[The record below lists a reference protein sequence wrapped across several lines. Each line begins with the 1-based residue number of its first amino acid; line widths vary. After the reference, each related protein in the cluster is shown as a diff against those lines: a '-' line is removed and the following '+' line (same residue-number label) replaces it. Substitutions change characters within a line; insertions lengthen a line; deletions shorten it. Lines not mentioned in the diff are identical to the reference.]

1 MNNHN
6 TVIVR
11 KPWGYEYL
19 AYKNDV
25 MSLWLL
31 HINKGEKTSMHCHPT
46 KTTGLIIAG
55 GCAEINFISDSK
67 ILRAPS
73 KQMIRRGLFHQTCA
87 LTDVVLLEAET
98 PVDKNDL
105 VRLQDNYGRT
115 NQGYESLEFELPKTE
130 SCIWITDPDDDNVDR
145 YEVGDSILYV
155 LNATD
160 DVLDEFNDDD
170 LVMIL
175 KGGLMKDVD
184 KREHDVVIPGDVGLV
199 KVVKRVAKEMDGF
212 RPETV
217 LMFVKEIKY
226 NQC

>member
-19 AYKNDV
+19 AYKGDT

-31 HINKGEKTSMHCHPT
+31 HINKGERTSLHCHPT
-46 KTTGLIIAG
+46 KTTGLILAG

-67 ILRAPS
+67 ILKAPA

-87 LTDVVLLEAET
+87 VTDVIMLEAET
-98 PVDKNDL
+98 PIDKDDL
-105 VRLQDNYGRT
+105 VRLQDNYGRE
-115 NQGYESLEFELPKTE
+115 NNGYENSDFELPKNE
-130 SCIWITDPDDDNVDR
+130 DCIWITDPIGDTVNR

-155 LNATD
+155 MNATD
-160 DVLDEFNDDD
+160 DILNEFADDD
-170 LVMIL
+170 LIMVL
-175 KGGLMKDVD
+175 KGGLRKTVND
-184 KREHDVVIPGDVGLV
+184 RNHGVVIPGDVGQV
-199 KVVKRVAKEMDGF
+199 KVVKRVAEEMDGF
-212 RPETV
+212 SPDSV
-217 LMFVKEIKY
+217 LMFLKEIKY